1 MTDHSK
7 SLQDKLALITGGT
20 SGIGLAIGHRFAQAG
35 ARLAVVG
42 SSSAEKA
49 GRAAD
54 SLKAHGTAA
63 QSYVADVRRAADVE
77 LLIRNVESDMGPIDI
92 VINSAGVWFPT
103 PLGQTPAQKI
113 DDMIDINL
121 KGSIW
126 VVAAVAPGMIK
137 RRSGRIVN
145 IASVAA
151 FVPTPNTNV
160 YVATKAAIIAFT
172 RAAAVDLAGYDVAV
186 NCISPGMTETPM
198 TEAYLN
204 LPEFA
209 DRREWFR
216 KTTPS
221 NRPILPAREIAE
233 VALFLCDGRV
243 NGIHGATIAIDEG
256 RSAGLVSR
264 A

>member
-1 MTDHSK
+1 MRNGSVEPLPRIDEVRSVHLPGSHRNDGP
-7 SLQDKLALITGGT
+7 LQIAARQTGT
-20 SGIGLAIGHRFAQAG
+20 NNRRDIRDRIGHRPPLRTSWRA
-35 ARLAVVG
+35 VG
-42 SSSAEKA
+42 SGRKFQPEKA

-151 FVPTPNTNV
+151 LVPTP
-160 YVATKAAIIAFT
+160 ILIFT
-172 RAAAVDLAGYDVAV
+172 LRQKLRLLH
-186 NCISPGMTETPM
+186 SPK
-198 TEAYLN
+198 L
-204 LPEFA
+204 
-209 DRREWFR
+209 RRSTWQV
-216 KTTPS
+216 TTW
-221 NRPILPAREIAE
+221 R
-233 VALFLCDGRV
+233 
-243 NGIHGATIAIDEG
+243 
-256 RSAGLVSR
+256 
-264 A
+264 